1 MVTAGVYLLIRFNEV
16 LLDSGIG
23 ELIIG
28 VGVLTILVS
37 GVRANFESD
46 IKKIIALST
55 LSQLGLIIITLG
67 IGLKRLAFFHLVR
80 HAMFKASLF
89 ICAGFIIH
97 RIKGTQD
104 SRKIRGLRKGAPFL
118 GLVFGVINIALA
130 GFPFLAGFYSKDIIL
145 ERVYFCSL
153 NIWVLVGRVVATG
166 LTVCYRVRVMF
177 LGVRG
182 PVMLRRVRGREEIG
196 DGVVKSVSL
205 LVIGGVLVGYIFS
218 WLYLVEGGCLVLTTG
233 FKRVTII
240 IIYLGL
246 VLGLGLGGLKF
257 VVSNISYLNS
267 LGLKER
273 GFLSYLS
280 SNFITKRRL
289 LLRGC
294 EKDYL
299 RGGWFEYYGGQ
310 GGRRLFIELRSN
322 SQGNYKRG
330 LVSHYLV
337 FFFIIWLVCFML
349 AY

>member
-1 MVTAGVYLLIRFNEV
+1 M
-16 LLDSGIG
+16 
-23 ELIIG
+23 
-28 VGVLTILVS
+28 
-37 GVRANFESD
+37 
-46 IKKIIALST
+46 
-55 LSQLGLIIITLG
+55 
-67 IGLKRLAFFHLVR
+67 
-80 HAMFKASLF
+80 
-89 ICAGFIIH
+89 
-97 RIKGTQD
+97 
-104 SRKIRGLRKGAPFL
+104 
-118 GLVFGVINIALA
+118 
-130 GFPFLAGFYSKDIIL
+130 
-145 ERVYFCSL
+145 
-153 NIWVLVGRVVATG
+153 
-166 LTVCYRVRVMF
+166 
-177 LGVRG
+177 
-182 PVMLRRVRGREEIG
+182 
-196 DGVVKSVSL
+196 
-205 LVIGGVLVGYIFS
+205 
-218 WLYLVEGGCLVLTTG
+218 VEGGCLVLTTG